1 MIDVTTNR
9 APDSSPPASSW
20 TLRVGYAACA
30 WGLWFAAVHFWL
42 FFGPGSFRVQVQ
54 FAHSTWV
61 YAFASIL
68 SVLMFTAAALLPLA
82 LVWPFR
88 WTSQRRVQQ
97 VTVILSYAAL
107 IGFIVYELVVAQ
119 ELGVALSGAT
129 VCIVGG
135 AVALTRPRHETIA
148 HRMVLTA
155 TWAVGIGMTLY
166 GGAYIYFA
174 FLQPTF
180 ERGLGY
186 FLLGG
191 VNFTLEGILF
201 VATAWMSSR
210 GVPARI
216 WPPARDV
223 ADEAAHSVVPATVAP
238 RRNRTGDD
246 HGEAQHRA
254 RGERRAP
261 GGRSHLAPN

>member
-1 MIDVTTNR
+1 MMNPTAHR
-9 APDSSPPASSW
+9 APAPSPPASPRV
-20 TLRVGYAACA
+20 LRTGYAACA

-88 WTSQRRVQQ
+88 WTSQRRVQH

-119 ELGVALSGAT
+119 ELGVVLVGAS
-129 VCIVGG
+129 VCIVGVV
-135 AVALTRPRHETIA
+135 VAFIRPRTETAA

-155 TWAVGIGMTLY
+155 TWVVGIGMTLY
-166 GGAYIYFA
+166 GGAYVYLA
-174 FLQPTF
+174 FSQSTF

-191 VNFTLEGILF
+191 VNFALEGILF

-210 GVPARI
+210 HHD
-216 WPPARDV
+216 PPNA
-223 ADEAAHSVVPATVAP
+223 
-238 RRNRTGDD
+238 
-246 HGEAQHRA
+246 
-254 RGERRAP
+254 
-261 GGRSHLAPN
+261 